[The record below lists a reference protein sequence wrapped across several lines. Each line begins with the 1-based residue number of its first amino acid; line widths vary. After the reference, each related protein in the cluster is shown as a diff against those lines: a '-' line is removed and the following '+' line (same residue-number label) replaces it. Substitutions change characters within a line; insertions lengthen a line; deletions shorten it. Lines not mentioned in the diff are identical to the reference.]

1 MYYNETHLPTQ
12 QKKTADDMW
21 ISQENEDQGRPQD
34 RESQTSHGS
43 QTPVRIS
50 KSFPRSAR
58 VLSRSHFLNLL
69 KQGRRFSGSDV
80 RVEYRRQNKGSS
92 PKLGITVSRR
102 YGKSHDRNRFKRVV
116 REAFRELSPSM
127 PTDLELH
134 VSPKGKHSNLT
145 MMSILIDL
153 KELLQKIS

>member
-1 MYYNETHLPTQ
+1 
-12 QKKTADDMW
+12 MW
-21 ISQENEDQGRPQD
+21 ISQKDEDEGRSQD
-34 RESQTSHGS
+34 CQSQAPHGP

-50 KSFPRSAR
+50 KRFPRSAR

-80 RVEYRRQNKGSS
+80 RVEYRRHGKGAS

-102 YGKSHDRNRFKRVV
+102 YGKSHDRNRFKRIV

-127 PTDLELH
+127 PADLELH
-134 VSPKGKHSNLT
+134 VSPKGKHSALT
-145 MMSILIDL
+145 MLSILVDL
-153 KELLQKIS
+153 KDLLQKIR